1 MLRTEDHKWLY
12 YVLMLVAGLL
22 LGFLLRGC
30 IGCGNQHLTSNTPN
44 PDDDEAVWTCSMD
57 PQVKQPGPGKCPKCG
72 MDLIK
77 MEKGMTPTSDIDPN
91 AVMMSDEALALAN
104 VETTI
109 VGGFPTAEDALG
121 GSPAGERVVGGS
133 PADKEIRLFGK
144 IEPDQRQQQ
153 SQSAYVAG
161 RIERLNINAVGD
173 QVTKG
178 QTLAVIYSPELYT
191 AEQELLST
199 LNSTL
204 PVKEGLLS
212 AAIEKLRL
220 LNIPQAQIDEVI
232 NTRKASPYIKLTAN
246 TSGTVVKK
254 QVEQGDYVKQGQPLL
269 QIANLSHVW
278 AVFQAYETDLPFIHR
293 GQQVMFTAEALP
305 GETFNGRVVF
315 IDPVVNPQTRT
326 VGVRVELSNG
336 GGRFKPEML
345 LVGHVA
351 ASMQKYADEGV
362 IIPKSAVLWTGKR
375 SVVYVKDDV
384 EKQPT
389 FLLRQVTLGP
399 SLPDGYV
406 VLDGLAEGE
415 EIVTNGVFAIDA
427 AAQLDGKRS
436 MMNQ

>member
-1 MLRTEDHKWLY
+1 MITFKDKRWAGYGLTLA
-12 YVLMLVAGLL
+12 VGLL
-22 LGFLLRGC
+22 LGVLLRGC
-30 IGCGNQHLTSNTPN
+30 VSCGSSMTDGDE
-44 PDDDEAVWTCSMD
+44 DDGGDAVWTCSMD

-77 MEKGMTPTSDIDPN
+77 MEKGMTPTSDIDPD
-91 AVMMSDEALALAN
+91 AVMFSDEAMALAN
-104 VETTI
+104 IETT
-109 VGGFPTAEDALG
+109 
-121 GSPAGERVVGGS
+121 VVGTPEGQ
-133 PADKEIRLFGK
+133 KEIRLFGK
-144 IEPDQRQQQ
+144 IEPDQRLQQ

-161 RIERLNINAVGD
+161 RIERLAINAVGD
-173 QVTKG
+173 HVGKG

-191 AEQELLST
+191 AEQEL
-199 LNSTL
+199 
-204 PVKEGLLS
+204 VS
-212 AAIEKLRL
+212 ALGTGQQVLVDAATEKLRL
-220 LNIPQAQIDEVI
+220 LNIPQSQIDEVI
-232 NTRKASPYIKLTAN
+232 RSGKASPYVQLKAN

-254 QVEQGDYVKQGQPLL
+254 LIEQGDYVRQGQSLL
-269 QIANLSHVW
+269 QIANLSRVW

-293 GQQVMFTAEALP
+293 GQQLQFTAEALP
-305 GETFNGRVVF
+305 GETFTGRVTF
-315 IDPVVNPQTRT
+315 IDPILNGQTRT
-326 VGVRVELSNG
+326 AGVRVEMANG

-345 LVGHVA
+345 LVGNVA

-362 IIPKSAVLWTGKR
+362 IIPKSAVLWTGRR

-384 EKQPT
+384 EEQPT

-436 MMNQ
+436 MMNQE

>member
-1 MLRTEDHKWLY
+1 MITFKDKRWAGYGLTLA
-12 YVLMLVAGLL
+12 VGLL
-22 LGFLLRGC
+22 LGVLLRGC
-30 IGCGNQHLTSNTPN
+30 VSCGSSVTDGDE
-44 PDDDEAVWTCSMD
+44 DDGGEAVWTCSMD

-77 MEKGMTPTSDIDPN
+77 MEKGMTPTSDIDPD
-91 AVMMSDEALALAN
+91 AVMFSDEAMALAN
-104 VETTI
+104 IETT
-109 VGGFPTAEDALG
+109 
-121 GSPAGERVVGGS
+121 VVGTPEGQ
-133 PADKEIRLFGK
+133 KEIRLFGK
-144 IEPDQRQQQ
+144 IEPDQRLQQ

-161 RIERLNINAVGD
+161 RIERLAINAVGD
-173 QVTKG
+173 HVGKR

-191 AEQELLST
+191 AEQEL
-199 LNSTL
+199 
-204 PVKEGLLS
+204 VS
-212 AAIEKLRL
+212 ALGTGQQVLVDAATEKLRL
-220 LNIPQAQIDEVI
+220 LNIPQSQIDEVI
-232 NTRKASPYIKLTAN
+232 RSGKASPYVQLKAN

-254 QVEQGDYVKQGQPLL
+254 LIEQGDYVRQGQSLL
-269 QIANLSHVW
+269 QIANLSRVW

-293 GQQVMFTAEALP
+293 GQQLQFTAEALP
-305 GETFNGRVVF
+305 GETFTGRVTF
-315 IDPVVNPQTRT
+315 IDPILNGQTRT
-326 VGVRVELSNG
+326 AGVRVEMANG

-345 LVGHVA
+345 LVGNVA

-362 IIPKSAVLWTGKR
+362 IIPKSAVLWTGRR

-384 EKQPT
+384 EEQPT

-436 MMNQ
+436 MMNQE

>member
-1 MLRTEDHKWLY
+1 MITFKDKRWAGYGLTLA
-12 YVLMLVAGLL
+12 VGLL
-22 LGFLLRGC
+22 LGVLLRGC
-30 IGCGNQHLTSNTPN
+30 VSCGSSMSDGDE
-44 PDDDEAVWTCSMD
+44 DDGGDAVWTCSMD

-77 MEKGMTPTSDIDPN
+77 MEKGMTPTSDIDPD
-91 AVMMSDEALALAN
+91 AVMFSDEAMALAN
-104 VETTI
+104 IETT
-109 VGGFPTAEDALG
+109 
-121 GSPAGERVVGGS
+121 VVGTPEGQ
-133 PADKEIRLFGK
+133 KEIRLFGK
-144 IEPDQRQQQ
+144 IEPDQRLQQ

-161 RIERLNINAVGD
+161 RIERLAINAVGD
-173 QVTKG
+173 HVGKG

-191 AEQELLST
+191 AEQEL
-199 LNSTL
+199 
-204 PVKEGLLS
+204 VS
-212 AAIEKLRL
+212 ALGTGQQVLVDAATEKLRL
-220 LNIPQAQIDEVI
+220 LNIPQSQIDEVI
-232 NTRKASPYIKLTAN
+232 RSGKASPYVQLKAN

-254 QVEQGDYVKQGQPLL
+254 LIEQGDYVRQGQSLL
-269 QIANLSHVW
+269 QIANLSRVW

-293 GQQVMFTAEALP
+293 GQQLQFTAEALP
-305 GETFNGRVVF
+305 GETFTGRVTF
-315 IDPVVNPQTRT
+315 IDPILNGQTRT
-326 VGVRVELSNG
+326 AGVRVEMANG

-345 LVGHVA
+345 LVGNVA

-362 IIPKSAVLWTGKR
+362 IIPKSAVLWTGRR

-384 EKQPT
+384 EEQPT

-436 MMNQ
+436 MMNQE

>member
-1 MLRTEDHKWLY
+1 MEINNRTWTGY
-12 YVLMLVAGLL
+12 ALMLAAGLL
-22 LGFLLRGC
+22 LGILLRGC
-30 IGCGNQHLTSNTPN
+30 VSCGGTASQQA
-44 PDDDEAVWTCSMD
+44 DGEEGDAVWTCSMD

-77 MEKGMTPTSDIDPN
+77 MEKGMTPSSDIDPD
-91 AVMMSDEALALAN
+91 AVMFSDEAMALAN

-109 VGGFPTAEDALG
+109 VGAPSGN
-121 GSPAGERVVGGS
+121 
-133 PADKEIRLFGK
+133 KEIRLFGK

-153 SQSAYVAG
+153 SQSAYVGG
-161 RIERLNINAVGD
+161 RIERLCINAVGD
-173 QVTKG
+173 NVAKG

-191 AEQELLST
+191 AEQEL
-199 LNSTL
+199 
-204 PVKEGLLS
+204 VS
-212 AAIEKLRL
+212 ALGTSQQVLIDAATEKLRL
-220 LNIPQAQIDEVI
+220 LNIPQSQIDEVVSSK
-232 NTRKASPYIKLTAN
+232 KASPYVQLKAN

-254 QVEQGDYVKQGQPLL
+254 LVEQGDYVRQGQSLL
-269 QIANLSHVW
+269 QIANLSRVW
-278 AVFQAYETDLPFIHR
+278 AIFQAYENDLPFVHR
-293 GQQVMFTAEALP
+293 GQQVQFTAEALP
-305 GETFNGRVVF
+305 GETFTGRVTF
-315 IDPVVNPQTRT
+315 IDPVLNGQTRT
-326 VGVRVELSNG
+326 AGVRVELTNG

-345 LVGHVA
+345 LVGNVA

-384 EKQPT
+384 EQQPT

-436 MMNQ
+436 MMNQE

>member
-1 MLRTEDHKWLY
+1 MEIKNKTWTGY
-12 YVLMLVAGLL
+12 GLMLAAGLL
-22 LGFLLRGC
+22 LGILLRSC
-30 IGCGNQHLTSNTPN
+30 VSCGGNAANEEGGEEG
-44 PDDDEAVWTCSMD
+44 DAVWTCSMD
-57 PQVKQPGPGKCPKCG
+57 PQVKQPNPGKCPKCG

-77 MEKGMTPTSDIDPN
+77 MEKGMTPTSDIDPD
-91 AVMMSDEALALAN
+91 AVMFSDEAMALAN

-109 VGGFPTAEDALG
+109 VGAPTG
-121 GSPAGERVVGGS
+121 
-133 PADKEIRLFGK
+133 DKEIRLFGK

-153 SQSAYVAG
+153 SQSAYVGG
-161 RIERLNINAVGD
+161 RIERLCINAVGD
-173 QVTKG
+173 NVAKG

-191 AEQELLST
+191 AEQEL
-199 LNSTL
+199 
-204 PVKEGLLS
+204 VS
-212 AAIEKLRL
+212 ALGTTQQVLINAATEKLRL
-220 LNIPQAQIDEVI
+220 LNIPQSQIDEVI
-232 NTRKASPYIKLTAN
+232 STKKASPYVQLKAN

-254 QVEQGDYVKQGQPLL
+254 MVEQGDYVRQGQSLL
-269 QIANLSHVW
+269 QIANLSRVW
-278 AVFQAYETDLPFIHR
+278 AIFQAYENDLPFIHR
-293 GQQVMFTAEALP
+293 GQQVQFTAEALP
-305 GETFNGRVVF
+305 GETFTGRVTFV
-315 IDPVVNPQTRT
+315 DPVLNGQTRT
-326 VGVRVELSNG
+326 VGVRVELTNS

-345 LVGHVA
+345 LVGNVA

-375 SVVYVKDDV
+375 SVVYVKDDI

-406 VLDGLAEGE
+406 VLEGLAEGE